1 MKKRIVS
8 ERERGLGVKFIRTRR
23 ITGYLVYN
31 TNTWNTAKLAEL
43 NDRVTHNWGEKMTRL
58 EEYTM
63 QLKDAA
69 NPDKVALALS
79 KITDMIQEDLTKINN
94 YETSLTEANN
104 RIRDL
109 QDTNIKLFL
118 SQTGEKKDEDE
129 QEAKVT
135 SVDDM
140 VSKILSKEDK

>member
-1 MKKRIVS
+1 
-8 ERERGLGVKFIRTRR
+8 
-23 ITGYLVYN
+23 
-31 TNTWNTAKLAEL
+31 
-43 NDRVTHNWGEKMTRL
+43 MTRL